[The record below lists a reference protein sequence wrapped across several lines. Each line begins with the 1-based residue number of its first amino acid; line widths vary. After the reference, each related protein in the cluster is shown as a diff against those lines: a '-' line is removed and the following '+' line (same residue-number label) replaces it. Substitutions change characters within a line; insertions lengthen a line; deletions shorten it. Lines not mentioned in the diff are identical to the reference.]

1 MAELKK
7 ARKKP
12 SRTFKGLTVANTSE
26 FAGLGNQH
34 SKVKLVEIDNP
45 HYSKVHAGASGNPKT
60 VTAALNLRESPVA
73 MMAAK
78 GHLEAHQVEAA
89 IMFRRL
95 WEALGGSGAGSFD
108 YSREPVDGGGAREP
122 ISDRQIDA
130 GIQLKS
136 CRDLLGR
143 RHYDVV
149 SKVAGEGRTIAEIGT
164 SKRARHTLADYLKDA
179 LEDLAVHWGFQKR
192 KTPPK

>member
-7 ARKKP
+7 TRKKP

-130 GIQLKS
+130 GIQLKN

-149 SKVAGEGRTIAEIGT
+149 SAVAGEGRTIAEIGT